1 MTYAAGYYRKFSEL
15 QKDVYEM
22 QQTML
27 WTALDNLD
35 KFTDALQEEAKM
47 ESLLIDVIQETKF
60 LAGKYS
66 DYKVQLTNKTGG
78 VVAACNKLLKS
89 MEDGMI

>member
-1 MTYAAGYYRKFSEL
+1 MTYAAGYYRKFTEL

-22 QQTML
+22 QQSLL

-47 ESLLIDVIQETKF
+47 ENLFVDVIQSSNF
-60 LAGKYS
+60 
-66 DYKVQLTNKTGG
+66 
-78 VVAACNKLLKS
+78 
-89 MEDGMI
+89 